1 MLYVNVRDRSLLDRP
16 NMTELMQI
24 KRIQTIQFCHDGKG
38 PILYDIPAL
47 WLETSEPSVH
57 EMIKWPQWWDSMA
70 LGFPKAFVT
79 ESHAWTLNL

>member
-1 MLYVNVRDRSLLDRP
+1 MLYIYIIYIDLVGMLYVNVPDRSLLDRP

-47 WLETSEPSVH
+47 
-57 EMIKWPQWWDSMA
+57 
-70 LGFPKAFVT
+70 
-79 ESHAWTLNL
+79 